1 MEQGKSIN
9 KDEALLNKLG
19 YKQELNRS
27 LSSFRNFCLCFTTMS
42 LLSGLTPL
50 YGTALMTGGPV
61 VIIFGWIFVTL
72 MTLTVALSMSEVCS
86 SLPTSG
92 GLYYWAASLSTP
104 RWSPIAAYF
113 TGMFNLI
120 GQIAG
125 TASVNFGLAL
135 IVVGTISV
143 GTDTQWSATPGATV
157 GIYIAILFLQGL
169 LNTFGTRAIGM
180 MNVISLYWH
189 LFGTLGIIISILVC
203 TRNSPASAKFVFTDF
218 ENHSGWNNS
227 GFAVLLG
234 LLQSQYSFTGYD
246 SAAHMTEET
255 KNAQRAGPIS
265 ILTSILMTSGL
276 GLAYL
281 LAVTFSIQDYDQVIN
296 TKTGIPTAQVFLDA
310 LGKTGALIVLCVII
324 VAVFFCGNAGVT
336 SNSRLIYALA
346 RDKALP
352 FSGTLYRLHKKT
364 QTPVIAAWAILFIA
378 ALLGLISI
386 GSETAFVAITSVCT
400 ISLYITYGFPTLC
413 LLLNR
418 SQFTPGPF
426 TLGRFS
432 TINGIVALCWIVL
445 ISVLFI
451 LPTEYPVEA
460 SNMNYAIVIFGG
472 LWIIIA
478 IYWFTRGRHVFKGPV
493 RYVNSSDAT
502 SAMEGDDDINA
513 FDMAKRQVN
522 TTIIKKDQQ
531 HIQDEKKQL
540 DNSEE

>member
-1 MEQGKSIN
+1 MEEGKSIT
-9 KDEALLNKLG
+9 KDEELLNKLG

-50 YGTALMTGGPV
+50 YGTSLMTGGPV
-61 VIIFGWIFVTL
+61 VIIFGWIFVTI
-72 MTLTVALSMSEVCS
+72 MTFTVALSMSEVCS

-92 GLYYWAASLSTP
+92 GLYYWAASLSTKK
-104 RWSPIAAYF
+104 WSPIAAYF

-135 IVVGTISV
+135 IVVGTIAV
-143 GTDTQWSATPGATV
+143 GTEWSASPGATV

-169 LNTFGTRAIGM
+169 LNTFGTKAIGM
-180 MNVISLYWH
+180 MNVVSLYWH
-189 LFGTLGIIISILVC
+189 LFGTLGIIISVLVC
-203 TRNSPASAKFVFTDF
+203 TRNSPASPEFVFTDF
-218 ENHSGWNNS
+218 ENHSGWSNN

-265 ILTSILMTSGL
+265 ILTSIAMTSGL

-281 LAVTFSIQDYDQVIN
+281 LAITFSIQDLDGVIN
-296 TKTGIPTAQVFLDA
+296 TKTGIPTAQIFLDA

-352 FSGTLYRLHKKT
+352 FSGVLYRLNAKT

-378 ALLGLISI
+378 ALLGLISL

-426 TLGRFS
+426 HLGRFS
-432 TINGIVALCWIVL
+432 TINGIIALCWISL

-460 SNMNYAIVIFGG
+460 SNMNYSIVLFGAF
-472 LWIIIA
+472 WIIIA
-478 IYWFTRGRHVFKGPV
+478 GYWVIRGRHVFKGPV
-493 RYVNSSDAT
+493 RYVESSDAT
-502 SAMEGDDDINA
+502 SALEGDDEPHGIIGISEKLNNDQTMDI
-513 FDMAKRQVN
+513 KG
-522 TTIIKKDQQ
+522 K
-531 HIQDEKKQL
+531 
-540 DNSEE
+540 